1 MAEQGDRKIVIS
13 HVDLGSS
20 PPTSSTATKGS
31 VSVLTAPNVLLLV
44 AVAVT
49 FAGLLGAAVWTS
61 RAERADALA
70 AGTGEQPTLAAIEG
84 PASVCLVIDRSGSMA
99 GTPLADAK
107 AAARDFVSYLK
118 ATDEVAVVDFGSD
131 VHVALERQQVGDQE
145 SAVLQAIDEIPCDGM
160 TALWDAGIEAV
171 DLLSKS
177 EPNRTR
183 MVILL
188 SDGMNNASGNTV
200 ETLVDRARQSNVIV
214 HTVAL
219 GLMADRDTLKRVA
232 DETNGAYNQ
241 AKSSKQLRGI
251 YQNLGRSLRK

>member
-1 MAEQGDRKIVIS
+1 MAEQSDRKIVIS
-13 HVDLGSS
+13 HVDLESS
-20 PPTSSTATKGS
+20 LPTSSTATKSS
-31 VSVLTAPNVLLLV
+31 VSVLTAANVLLLV

-84 PASVCLVIDRSGSMA
+84 PASVCLVIDRSGSMT

-107 AAARDFVSYLK
+107 AAAQDFVSFLK
-118 ATDEVAVVDFGSD
+118 ASDEVAVIDFGSN

>member
-1 MAEQGDRKIVIS
+1 MGEQSDGKIVIS
-13 HVDLGSS
+13 HVDLELS
-20 PPTSSTATKGS
+20 PPTSSAATKGS
-31 VSVLTAPNVLLLV
+31 VSILTAANVLLLA

-49 FAGLLGAAVWTS
+49 FAGLLGAAFWTS

-70 AGTGEQPTLAAIEG
+70 TGTGEQPILAAITG
-84 PASVCLVIDRSGSMA
+84 PASVCLVIDRSASMA

-107 AAARDFVSYLK
+107 AAAKDFVSYLK
-118 ATDEVAVVDFGSD
+118 VTDDVAIIDFGSD
-131 VHVALERQQVGDQE
+131 VHVALERQQVGNQDPI
-145 SAVLQAIDEIPCDGM
+145 VLQAIDGIPCDGM

-177 EPNRTR
+177 ELEHTR
-183 MVILL
+183 IVILL
-188 SDGMNNASGNTV
+188 SDGMNNASRNSV
-200 ETLVDRARQSNVIV
+200 ETLIDRAKQNKVVV

-241 AKSSKQLRGI
+241 ARSSKQLRGI